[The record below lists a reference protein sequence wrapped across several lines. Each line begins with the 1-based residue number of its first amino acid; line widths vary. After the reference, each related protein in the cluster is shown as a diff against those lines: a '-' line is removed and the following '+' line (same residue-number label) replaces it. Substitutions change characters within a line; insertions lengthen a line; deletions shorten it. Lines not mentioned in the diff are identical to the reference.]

1 MGVLGMSL
9 LLQLNLPPA
18 SSTLPCIISPAQG
31 SSCRRRI
38 CLGGR
43 GAGRS
48 VRRKD
53 GVRSGRK
60 QLGFLVAA
68 SLQDEKEAAT
78 TSSSSSTTKS
88 FEESSSDTSVV
99 SSSSAAAASWV
110 VPRRFV
116 LGTSVGLLVALGA
129 NFLGVT
135 SALLS
140 LNPALSRAARVDVL
154 YPVQGYKRCLETSRG
169 FEFIYP
175 AQWVGDQRL
184 LYRAVERAERE
195 RSLDLPSLQ
204 QQQNRRSIDPVVAFG
219 PPGSNGELNVS
230 IVVAPTLPGFMLEK
244 LGGPKEAG
252 ETLLH
257 RFIAPE
263 GSNKV
268 ANLVNA
274 ERRDNMG
281 VVFYTLE
288 FIVEGPA
295 FSRHNVA
302 VYATSSGELFSLNA
316 QSPKALWPN
325 VQNQFREM
333 ANSFRLLR

>member
-38 CLGGR
+38 CVGGR
-43 GAGRS
+43 VEGRS

-78 TSSSSSTTKS
+78 TSSSTTT
-88 FEESSSDTSVV
+88 ESSSDTSVV
-99 SSSSAAAASWV
+99 SSSSASWV

-204 QQQNRRSIDPVVAFG
+204 QQQNRRRSIDPVVAFG

-230 IVVAPTLPGFMLEK
+230 IVVAPTLPSFTLEK

-288 FIVEGPA
+288 YIVEGPA

-302 VYATSSGELFSLNA
+302 VYATSGGELFSLNA

-333 ANSFRLLR
+333 ANSFGLLR

>member
-1 MGVLGMSL
+1 MSL

-18 SSTLPCIISPAQG
+18 SSTLPCISPAQG

-48 VRRKD
+48 VRRKY

-99 SSSSAAAASWV
+99 SSSSAGSWV

-116 LGTSVGLLVALGA
+116 LGTSVALLVALGA

-169 FEFIYP
+169 FGKRALLSILYLSSYFAFIFAIFFFP
-175 AQWVGDQRL
+175 NCVPFSAD
-184 LYRAVERAERE
+184 
-195 RSLDLPSLQ
+195 
-204 QQQNRRSIDPVVAFG
+204 
-219 PPGSNGELNVS
+219 
-230 IVVAPTLPGFMLEK
+230 
-244 LGGPKEAG
+244 PKE
-252 ETLLH
+252 
-257 RFIAPE
+257 P
-263 GSNKV
+263 
-268 ANLVNA
+268 
-274 ERRDNMG
+274 
-281 VVFYTLE
+281 
-288 FIVEGPA
+288 
-295 FSRHNVA
+295 
-302 VYATSSGELFSLNA
+302 
-316 QSPKALWPN
+316 
-325 VQNQFREM
+325 
-333 ANSFRLLR
+333 

>member
-1 MGVLGMSL
+1 MGALGMSL

-18 SSTLPCIISPAQG
+18 SSSSTLPCISPAQG

-78 TSSSSSTTKS
+78 TSSSSSSSTTKS

-99 SSSSAAAASWV
+99 SSSSSSSSSATAAASWV

-169 FEFIYP
+169 FGKRALLSILYLSSYFAFIFAIFFFP
-175 AQWVGDQRL
+175 NCVPFSAD
-184 LYRAVERAERE
+184 
-195 RSLDLPSLQ
+195 
-204 QQQNRRSIDPVVAFG
+204 
-219 PPGSNGELNVS
+219 
-230 IVVAPTLPGFMLEK
+230 
-244 LGGPKEAG
+244 PKE
-252 ETLLH
+252 
-257 RFIAPE
+257 P
-263 GSNKV
+263 
-268 ANLVNA
+268 
-274 ERRDNMG
+274 
-281 VVFYTLE
+281 
-288 FIVEGPA
+288 
-295 FSRHNVA
+295 
-302 VYATSSGELFSLNA
+302 
-316 QSPKALWPN
+316 
-325 VQNQFREM
+325 
-333 ANSFRLLR
+333 

>member
-1 MGVLGMSL
+1 
-9 LLQLNLPPA
+9 
-18 SSTLPCIISPAQG
+18 
-31 SSCRRRI
+31 
-38 CLGGR
+38 
-43 GAGRS
+43 

-78 TSSSSSTTKS
+78 TSSSSSSSTTKS

-99 SSSSAAAASWV
+99 SSSSSSSSATAAASWV

-204 QQQNRRSIDPVVAFG
+204 QQQNRRRSIDPVVAFG

-230 IVVAPTLPGFMLEK
+230 IVVAPTLPSFTLEK

-274 ERRDNMG
+274 ERREDMG

-302 VYATSSGELFSLNA
+302 VYATSGGELFSLNA

-325 VQNQFREM
+325 VKNQFREM

>member
-1 MGVLGMSL
+1 MSL

-18 SSTLPCIISPAQG
+18 SSTLPCISAAQG

-78 TSSSSSTTKS
+78 ISSSSSSTTKS

-99 SSSSAAAASWV
+99 SSSSSAAASWV

-169 FEFIYP
+169 FGKRALLSILYLSSCFAFIFAMFFFPNCVPFSADPKDEGAMMMMMVVVVVRGEQSSYI
-175 AQWVGDQRL
+175 QRSGW
-184 LYRAVERAERE
+184 E
-195 RSLDLPSLQ
+195 
-204 QQQNRRSIDPVVAFG
+204 I
-219 PPGSNGELNVS
+219 
-230 IVVAPTLPGFMLEK
+230 
-244 LGGPKEAG
+244 
-252 ETLLH
+252 
-257 RFIAPE
+257 
-263 GSNKV
+263 
-268 ANLVNA
+268 
-274 ERRDNMG
+274 RDYSTG
-281 VVFYTLE
+281 
-288 FIVEGPA
+288 
-295 FSRHNVA
+295 
-302 VYATSSGELFSLNA
+302 
-316 QSPKALWPN
+316 Q
-325 VQNQFREM
+325 
-333 ANSFRLLR
+333 